1 LINIMNPVKQW
12 PRRAKTDLYARVAAR
27 LLILAITTIAVV
39 ALFPFV
45 STAPLFE
52 LPREGD
58 IAVETII
65 APFTFDVEKLPKDL
79 ENERAGAGARVL
91 LVLDFNQEAA
101 MQAKR
106 KLIDLR
112 TAIYSF
118 NAAGN
123 AAKSQT
129 IRNNIFGAE
138 LSESAVKAIRKSPT
152 MIDDALAGLSQAL
165 EKGILDRRITSSEQA
180 RTADL
185 QRGAFGEDR
194 PFVYDK
200 ETVTLRRNSSESV
213 VRWADIPSRGRAVDL
228 ILSRIKNSS
237 RYDSAEIGAVHEL
250 LMAYTAPDIFVNV
263 PETSFRKEKSVSEV
277 LSIKGKVFQET
288 EIIRKHQ
295 VVTAD
300 ILEKLYSFRKAQEQM
315 NSSGTVLRTRK
326 HNLGILLLLIITV
339 FFIASYISVFHRSL
353 LKDNKKLMAIAGVI
367 IVQAAV
373 IRLGLVIDTRV
384 VEVLSGATS
393 LSPEYIIPATLGA
406 ILTAIFFDLRI
417 SMAVSIFASLYM
429 GLALGANFLMTLMTM
444 TGGFI
449 AGYVT
454 KNIRYRFDFV
464 KAVPPIFAIYA
475 VMIFIFTLVNGEAA
489 FSGLLQNWGIA
500 SVNCCAAVFLS
511 MILTMVFEGLFDVT
525 SNMTLIELADMNH
538 PILKRL
544 SIEAA
549 GTYNH
554 SVLVGNLA
562 ESAAERIG
570 ANSLF
575 ARVASYYHDIGKID
589 KASYFIE
596 NMTTHEKSKHTKL
609 SPNLSALI
617 ISSHVK
623 DGADLAK
630 KYKLPRVIR
639 DAIMQ
644 HHGTST
650 VSYFYEKAREQNPH
664 MPVQEELFRYSG
676 PLPQTRENAIIM
688 LADSVEAA
696 SRSLATS
703 SPKLLRDLV
712 KKIIHDKFSSAQLDQ
727 SNLTLR
733 DLDEIVEGFMP
744 ILQGIFHTRDPITKE
759 RR

>member
-1 LINIMNPVKQW
+1 MNPVKQW
-12 PRRAKTDLYARVAAR
+12 PRRAKTDLYAMVAAR
-27 LLILAITTIAVV
+27 LFILAVTIIAVV
-39 ALFPFV
+39 MLFPFV
-45 STAPLFE
+45 STVPLFE

-65 APFTFDVEKLPKDL
+65 APFTFDVEKLPQDL
-79 ENERAGAGARVL
+79 ANERAEAGARVL

-123 AAKSQT
+123 TAKSQT
-129 IRNNIFGAE
+129 VRNNIFGAD

-165 EKGILDRRITSSEQA
+165 EKGILDRRIIGSEQA

-194 PFVYDK
+194 PLVYDK

-250 LMAYTAPDIFVNV
+250 LMAYTAPDVFVNV
-263 PETSFRKEKSVSEV
+263 PETSLRKEKSVSDV

-353 LKDNKKLMAIAGVI
+353 LKDNKKLMAIAGVL

-417 SMAVSIFASLYM
+417 SMAVSIFASLYI

-464 KAVPPIFAIYA
+464 KAIPPIFAIYA

-489 FSGLLQNWGIA
+489 FSVLLQNWGIA
-500 SVNCCAAVFLS
+500 AVNCCAAVFLS

-525 SNMTLIELADMNH
+525 SNMTLIELSDMNH

-596 NMTTHEKSKHTKL
+596 NMTAHEKSKHTKL

-664 MPVQEELFRYSG
+664 KPVQEELFRYAG